1 MGFGTQKGE
10 MMEKKI
16 GRPISGK
23 VKNFDL
29 KVRVDEDINE
39 KLLAYCE
46 QQGQT
51 KAEVIRELLEEK
63 FGDKQY
69 EQVEKKVMYKD
80 SGNGRKTTQII
91 LPAIWV
97 RDIGVNEEEKGV
109 ILTYNELEKKIII
122 EKEREK

>member
-1 MGFGTQKGE
+1 
-10 MMEKKI
+10 MERKI
-16 GRPISGK
+16 GRPTSGK
-23 VKNFDL
+23 VKNVDL

-46 QQGQT
+46 EQGQT

-69 EQVEKKVMYKD
+69 EQVEKKVVFRS

-91 LPAIWV
+91 LPAAWV
-97 RDIGVNEEEKGV
+97 RDMGVTKDDKDV
-109 ILTYNELEKKIII
+109 VLSYNDRRKEIII
-122 EKEREK
+122 KKLK

>member
-1 MGFGTQKGE
+1 
-10 MMEKKI
+10 MMERKL

-46 QQGQT
+46 EHGQT

-69 EQVEKKVMYKD
+69 EQVEKKVMYQKD
-80 SGNGRKTTQII
+80 GKGSGTFKIPI
-91 LPAIWV
+91 PKKWIE
-97 RDIGVNEEEKGV
+97 DME
-109 ILTYNELEKKIII
+109 LTENDRNLKMSYDESSKKIII
-122 EKEREK
+122 KKIK

>member
-1 MGFGTQKGE
+1 
-10 MMEKKI
+10 MMEKKL

-23 VKNFDL
+23 IKNFDL

-69 EQVEKKVMYKD
+69 EQVEKKVIYKD

-97 RDIGVNEEEKGV
+97 RDIGVTKDDKDV
-109 ILTYNELEKKIII
+109 VLSYNDRRKEIII
-122 EKEREK
+122 KKSK

>member
-1 MGFGTQKGE
+1 
-10 MMEKKI
+10 MERKL

-39 KLLAYCE
+39 KLLAYCGE
-46 QQGQT
+46 QGQT

-63 FGDKQY
+63 FEDKQY

-80 SGNGRKTTQII
+80 SGNNWSTVQVI
-91 LPAIWV
+91 LPISWV
-97 RDIGVNEEEKGV
+97 KDMGIEEKAKDV
-109 ILTYNELEKKIII
+109 VLSYNDKDKEIII
-122 EKEREK
+122 KKSK

>member
-1 MGFGTQKGE
+1 
-10 MMEKKI
+10 MMERKI

-46 QQGQT
+46 KQGQT

-80 SGNGRKTTQII
+80 SGNNWSTVQIV
-91 LPAIWV
+91 LPISWV
-97 RDIGVNEEEKGV
+97 KDMGVNKDDKDV
-109 ILTYNELEKKIII
+109 VLFYNDKDKEIII
-122 EKEREK
+122 KKSK

>member
-1 MGFGTQKGE
+1 

-46 QQGQT
+46 EQGQT

-63 FGDKQY
+63 FEDKQY

-97 RDIGVNEEEKGV
+97 RDIGVTKDDKDV
-109 ILTYNELEKKIII
+109 VLFYNDKHKEIII
-122 EKEREK
+122 KKSK

>member
-46 QQGQT
+46 EQGQT
-51 KAEVIRELLEEK
+51 KAEVIRELLKEK

-69 EQVEKKVMYKD
+69 ERVEKKVMYKD
-80 SGNGRKTTQII
+80 SGNNWSTVQVI
-91 LPAIWV
+91 LPISWV
-97 RDIGVNEEEKGV
+97 KDMGIEEKEKDV
-109 ILTYNELEKKIII
+109 ILSYNDKSKEIII
-122 EKEREK
+122 KKSK

>member
-46 QQGQT
+46 EQGQT

-80 SGNGRKTTQII
+80 SGNNWSTVQVI
-91 LPAIWV
+91 LPISWV
-97 RDIGVNEEEKGV
+97 KDMGIEEKEKDV
-109 ILTYNELEKKIII
+109 ILSYNDKSKEIII
-122 EKEREK
+122 KKSK

>member
-46 QQGQT
+46 EQGQT
-51 KAEVIRELLEEK
+51 KAEVIRELLKEK

-80 SGNGRKTTQII
+80 SGNNWSTVQIV
-91 LPAIWV
+91 LPISWV
-97 RDIGVNEEEKGV
+97 KDMGVEEKAKDV
-109 ILTYNELEKKIII
+109 VLSYNGKSKEIII
-122 EKEREK
+122 KKSK

>member
-1 MGFGTQKGE
+1 
-10 MMEKKI
+10 MERKI

-46 QQGQT
+46 EKGQT

-63 FGDKQY
+63 FEDKQY

-80 SGNGRKTTQII
+80 SGNNWSTVQIV
-91 LPAIWV
+91 LPISWV
-97 RDIGVNEEEKGV
+97 KDMGVAKDDKDV
-109 ILTYNELEKKIII
+109 VLYYSDMDKKIII
-122 EKEREK
+122 KKSK

>member
-1 MGFGTQKGE
+1 MKS
-10 MMEKKI
+10 I
-16 GRPISGK
+16 HSSYLRRP
-23 VKNFDL
+23 V
-29 KVRVDEDINE
+29 
-39 KLLAYCE
+39 AYCE
-46 QQGQT
+46 EQGQT

-97 RDIGVNEEEKGV
+97 RDIGVTKEDKNVVLSYNDRREEIV
-109 ILTYNELEKKIII
+109 IKKF
-122 EKEREK
+122 K